1 MQMPNAFIVVPAIRL
16 FHKYKIMNPNTV
28 AASSEP
34 TMKCHGTLVLAEKK
48 ILSYYV
54 STKNEGPKAKQV
66 CSGLMF
72 CFIQDCLQL
81 KTKTLLKKKEKKELL
96 PSQVAS
102 IFVLQQPP
110 PLY

>member
-28 AASSEP
+28 AASSGP